1 MGRGTK
7 ALVCMAGLAL
17 GVYPVAVFPDNP
29 AHLYL
34 GAVVVLLTIAG
45 VALSSWIALASA
57 AVSAVVGYMLVLNAE
72 RGRIDILAPL
82 VGVALVVFIE
92 FFDISVASS
101 RQRSMDRSAAVDRLR
116 DVAPGASLGLIAG
129 LLVLFAGVYGGDGGV
144 IVLGLGA
151 ACVVFAYALLT
162 KAARSAPE

>member
-1 MGRGTK
+1 M
-7 ALVCMAGLAL
+7 CGLAL

-29 AHLYL
+29 AYLYL
-34 GAVVVLLTIAG
+34 GAAVLLFTV
-45 VALSSWIALASA
+45 VAVTLSSWIALSTA
-57 AVSAVVGYMLVLNAE
+57 AVVAVIGYTAVLIAE
-72 RGRIDILAPL
+72 RGRIDVFAPL
-82 VGVALVVFIE
+82 MGVALVLFIE
-92 FFDISVASS
+92 FFDLSVASS
-101 RQRSMDRSAAVDRLR
+101 RKRTMDRTAAMERLR
-116 DVAPGASLGLIAG
+116 DVGPGAGAGIIAG

>member
-7 ALVCMAGLAL
+7 ALVCMAGVVL

-29 AHLYL
+29 AYLYV
-34 GAVVVLLTIAG
+34 GAVVLLLTVLA
-45 VALSSWIALASA
+45 VSLSSWIALSTA
-57 AVSAVVGYMLVLNAE
+57 AVVAVIGYMAVLIAE
-72 RGRIDILAPL
+72 RGRIDIFAPL

-101 RQRSMDRSAAVDRLR
+101 RKRSMDRSAAVGRLK
-116 DVAPGASLGLIAG
+116 DVAPGAGVGLIAG

>member
-1 MGRGTK
+1 
-7 ALVCMAGLAL
+7 MAGVAL

-29 AHLYL
+29 AYLYVGL
-34 GAVVVLLTIAG
+34 AVLLLAVVAVT
-45 VALSSWIALASA
+45 LSSWIALSIAAIASVIGYA
-57 AVSAVVGYMLVLNAE
+57 AVLIAE
-72 RGRIDILAPL
+72 RGRIDIFAPF
-82 VGVALVVFIE
+82 VGVAAIMFIE

-101 RQRSMDRSAAVDRLR
+101 RKRSMDRSAAVERLK
-116 DVAPGASLGLIAG
+116 DVAPGAGMGLIAG
-129 LLVLFAGVYGGDGGV
+129 LFVLFAGVYGGDGGV